1 MDWSNWIYLGL
12 GLVAGFAVRS
22 LFVRS
27 SASLNLSHNKTVN
40 QPQIK
45 KNTQLNFANGSSTY
59 KNLSPNSGLEQGLE
73 QQLKQA
79 QLAYEMARE
88 MSLFKAGFLART
100 THELRSPLN
109 GLINLHQLILSDL
122 CEDAAEEREFI
133 SQAHERALILL
144 RLMDEILKIAR
155 TEHGTNKLDIQ
166 PTDLGQV
173 LKEVYNLTYMLAA
186 NRNYPLHISPPD
198 PEIYVLADPIYLK
211 QVLLNLIYASITQM
225 EEGSISVS
233 TEASSDANGKSM
245 GAVISLDIPSH
256 AICESE
262 SIDLIE
268 SKNKYNEESSTHID
282 NTNLSPGMKLL
293 INQTL
298 LEIMGG
304 NLQIVSSPISQDTMG
319 ATNYSRIQV
328 SIPLATPPAV
338 PL

>member
-12 GLVAGFAVRS
+12 GLVVGFAVRS

-27 SASLNLSHNKTVN
+27 SASLNLSENKTVN
-40 QPQIK
+40 EPQIK
-45 KNTQLNFANGSSTY
+45 KNTQLNFTNGSFPY
-59 KNLSPNSGLEQGLE
+59 KNLSLDSGLEQGLE

-133 SQAHERALILL
+133 GQAHERALVLL
-144 RLMDEILKIAR
+144 KLMDEILKIAR

-166 PTDLGQV
+166 PTELGQV

-186 NRNYPLHISPPD
+186 NRNYPLHVSPPE
-198 PEIYVLADPIYLK
+198 PEIYVLADAMWLK
-211 QVLLNLIYASITQM
+211 QVFLNLIYASITHM
-225 EEGSISVS
+225 EEGRISISC
-233 TEASSDANGKSM
+233 EANAKSM
-245 GAVISLDIPSH
+245 GAVISLDIPTH

-262 SIDLIE
+262 PIDLIE
-268 SKNKYNEESSTHID
+268 SKHKYNQESLTHKD

-298 LEIMGG
+298 LETMGG
-304 NLQIVSSPISQDTMG
+304 NLEIVSSPINEGKTDTI
-319 ATNYSRIQV
+319 NYSRIQV
-328 SIPLATPPAV
+328 SIPLAIPQVAQ
-338 PL
+338 L